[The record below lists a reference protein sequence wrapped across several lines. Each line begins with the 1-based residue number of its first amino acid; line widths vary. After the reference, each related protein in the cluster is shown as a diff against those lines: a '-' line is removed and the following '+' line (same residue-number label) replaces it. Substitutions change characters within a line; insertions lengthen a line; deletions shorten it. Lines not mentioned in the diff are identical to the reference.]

1 MAGAIVRKPEAL
13 PANPSSRGKNHELRI
28 SSLPTTS
35 FSILTRR
42 RLLQSFAM
50 AASGATGLGSPLS
63 LARTFM
69 I

>member
-1 MAGAIVRKPEAL
+1 VVGAIVRKPEAL
-13 PANPSSRGKNHELRI
+13 PANP
-28 SSLPTTS
+28 
-35 FSILTRR
+35 RR